1 MDCPKEVRYGCFYNA
16 NLIFKKFTFLFS
28 NIFKTGSTTWL
39 FVNHENMTM
48 FSWQEYHCLSHL
60 VVCYVACG
68 ILVSLT
74 RDGTT
79 FSALESGFWIT
90 RPPGKSLIWLS
101 LILADCNTR
110 RLRGQ
115 FLGRINMPPGWREL
129 KGLRRQHRLPVE
141 PKSLVLLKGRLDFS
155 PQFLWIFH
163 LYHFAANWQ
172 GYEPSP
178 EHMSD
183 KSLAPRWPGQSLF

>member
-1 MDCPKEVRYGCFYNA
+1 MLSYVWFFATPWAIARQAPLSMG
-16 NLIFKKFTFLFS
+16 FLR
-28 NIFKTGSTTWL
+28 
-39 FVNHENMTM
+39 
-48 FSWQEYHCLSHL
+48 QEYRSGLPFPPPG
-60 VVCYVACG
+60 VF
-68 ILVSLT
+68 LT
-74 RDGTT
+74 RDWTT

-115 FLGRINMPPGWREL
+115 FLGRINMPPGWREP